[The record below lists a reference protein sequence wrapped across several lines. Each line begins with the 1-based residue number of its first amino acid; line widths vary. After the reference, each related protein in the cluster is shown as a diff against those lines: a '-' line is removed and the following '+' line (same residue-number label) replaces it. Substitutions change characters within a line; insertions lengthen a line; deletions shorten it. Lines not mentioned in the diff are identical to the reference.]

1 MEVFSGT
8 VYRNT
13 NFAKNGTIEVMI
25 HQKYRI
31 NGEDKSWKEYGTA
44 NEDKEANITKIEQ
57 ALNDKDFGVKMVD
70 DCLVLF
76 SMATSYN
83 SGMVQIP
90 QVGTT
95 GLVLYSSDP
104 ELWSGIQYFWLGGLY
119 GDKQYG
125 QRPTL
130 PNDDTESEEFD
141 YEDKPLISSGYN
153 ENIDD
158 TISGSDYFTK
168 GQFLIKTKT
177 CDVADYSDAEVFNH
191 SKIPSENTFVLKKDK
206 AALRHNT
213 YNDNKEKTGISQLL
227 INDENLNIK
236 RKIKLSDSSNLEQN
250 ITFDNSQ
257 ILVKQV
263 NDDKSSESTVVIS
276 ADGTVKIS
284 TTGDIEATA
293 DKNINLDAGGDLN
306 ISSRGQMSIKSDQK
320 MTISGVNQNLLN
332 IIYQLAEDVKNL
344 TTQGS
349 PGFQSAT
356 PATGAMIAT
365 VENLINAGYNK

>member
-1 MEVFSGT
+1 MEVFAGT

-31 NGEDKSWKEYGTA
+31 NGDDKMWKETGTA
-44 NEDKEANITKIEQ
+44 NEDKEANITKISQ
-57 ALNDKDFGVKMVD
+57 ALSSEDFGVKLVD
-70 DCLVLF
+70 DCLVMF
-76 SMATSYN
+76 SMASGYN
-83 SGMVQIP
+83 SGMVQVP
-90 QVGTT
+90 QVGST
-95 GLVLYSSDP
+95 GLVLYTPDP
-104 ELWSGIQYFWLGGLY
+104 ELWSGVQYFWLGGLY

-125 QRPTL
+125 QRPML
-130 PNDDTESEEFD
+130 PNDDTVSDEFD
-141 YEDKPLISSGYN
+141 YEDKPLVSSGYG

-177 CDVADYSDAEVFNH
+177 CDITGYSNAEEFNY

-206 AALRHNT
+206 AALRHNS
-213 YNDNKEKTGISQLL
+213 YDDDKEKTGISQLV
-227 INDENLNIK
+227 IDDDKLNIK
-236 RKIKLSDSSNLEQN
+236 RKIKLSDSNNLEQN
-250 ITFDNSQ
+250 ILLNNDQ
-257 ILVKQV
+257 ILIKQI

-276 ADGTVKIS
+276 ADGTVKI
-284 TTGDIEATA
+284 TTSGDIEASA

-306 ISSRGQMSIKSDQK
+306 ISSKGQMSIKSDQK

-356 PATGAMIAT
+356 PATGAMIAV